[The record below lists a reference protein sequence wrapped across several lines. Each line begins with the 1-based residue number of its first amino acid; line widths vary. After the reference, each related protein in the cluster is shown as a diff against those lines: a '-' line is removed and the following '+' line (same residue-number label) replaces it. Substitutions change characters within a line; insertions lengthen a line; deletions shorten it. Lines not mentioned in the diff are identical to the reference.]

1 MAEPLTTD
9 TQPTRG
15 RIHGAWGYLGALLAG
30 FAATAAL
37 TAPLSAELGL
47 RVGEWV
53 AIAVYVVYGV
63 PLTRHDVRDKRLPD
77 RLTLALAAALAGNVI
92 ALAITTGS
100 GGQTISALAGGLTL
114 AVILTLIGLTGQLGF
129 GDVKLALSIGIL
141 TGWHAWYLPAYAL
154 VAAYLLAL
162 PHAIIGAVRRHRGS
176 DVHDLPFGPYL
187 LAGGFI
193 VAVIAATTS

>member
-1 MAEPLTTD
+1 MAEPLTAPQRTG
-9 TQPTRG
+9 G
-15 RIHGAWGYLGALLAG
+15 RLHPVWGYAGALLAG
-30 FAATAAL
+30 LAATAAL
-37 TAPLSAELGL
+37 TAPLSAELGMQ
-47 RVGEWV
+47 VGEWA
-53 AIAVYVVYGV
+53 AIAVYVVYGAL
-63 PLTRHDVRDKRLPD
+63 LTRHDLRDKRLPD
-77 RLTLALAAALAGNVI
+77 QLTLTLAAALAGNVI

-176 DVHDLPFGPYL
+176 NVHDLPFGPYL
-187 LAGGFI
+187 LAGGLV

>member
-9 TQPTRG
+9 TQPTRR
-15 RIHGAWGYLGALLAG
+15 RIHGAWRYLGALLAG
-30 FAATAAL
+30 FASTAAL

-47 RVGEWV
+47 RVGEWA
-53 AIAVYVVYGV
+53 AIAVYVVYGAL
-63 PLTRHDVRDKRLPD
+63 LTRHDLRDKRLPD
-77 RLTLALAAALAGNVI
+77 RLTLTLAAALAGNVI

-100 GGQTISALAGGLTL
+100 GGPTISALAGGLTL
-114 AVILTLIGLTGQLGF
+114 AFILTLIGLTGQLGF

-176 DVHDLPFGPYL
+176 NVHNLPFGPYL
-187 LAGGFI
+187 LAGGLV